1 MKLYVA
7 GPQKLENYG
16 KLTAALA
23 GSGIDVVAADGGF
36 DFVLPLFDPIAIEA
50 AQTAAANG
58 KYFPDVGFIT
68 KDGLEAKCVQSGL
81 AVLPTKALSAD
92 NLRSCGFPYFIIK
105 PKLWSGSKH
114 KLPYVYRVFPASDV
128 ESVIAMFGEES
139 LDQFIIQKALIDPA
153 TQETYLLFV
162 DGTVNG
168 SGTVHFNSIAEKW
181 MLNSSSADSH
191 ITHKA
196 GIREVSSED
205 KYGFKAK
212 VAKLLADNNI
222 RNTPFKAQA
231 IVDVAANTCYL
242 NDWAWGVMPYTHLNI
257 LPSEYLVDHLKF
269 AYDLIPSVT
278 KPIDKVIV
286 MHHIAFPKGVW
297 DLTADQFKQQYVP
310 MAQSCGVKL
319 AEPAQQHNMG
329 AVKPTESDYYVLFGV
344 ACDSVEAGKACL
356 EEFQRKVSS

>member
-7 GPQKLENYG
+7 GPQNFENYG

-23 GSGIDVVAADGGF
+23 GSGIDVVGVDDGF
-36 DFVLPLFDPIAIEA
+36 DFALPLFDPIAVQTAKEA
-50 AQTAAANG
+50 ADRG
-58 KYFPDVGFIT
+58 KYFPDAGFIT

-81 AVLPTKALSAD
+81 AVLPTMPLSAD
-92 NLRSCGFPYFIIK
+92 NLRSCGYPHFIIK

-114 KLPYVYRVFPASDV
+114 KLLYVYRVFPASDV

-139 LDQFIIQKALIDPA
+139 LDQFIIQKALIADN
-153 TQETYLLFV
+153 QETYLLFV
-162 DGTVNG
+162 DGVVNG
-168 SGTVHFNSIAEKW
+168 SGAVHFNSIAEKW

-196 GIREVSSED
+196 GIREVSAAD

-231 IVDVAANTCYL
+231 IVDVAADTCYL
-242 NDWAWGVMPYTHLNI
+242 NDWAWGVMPYTHLNL
-257 LPSEYLVDHLKF
+257 LPSEYLVDHLRF

-286 MHHIAFPKGVW
+286 MHHIAFPKEVW
-297 DLTADQFKQQYVP
+297 DLSAEAFKTQYVP
-310 MAQSCGVKL
+310 LAQSCGVKL
-319 AEPAQQHNMG
+319 AEPAQQKNMG
-329 AVKPTESDYYVLFGV
+329 AVRPTESDYYVLFGV
-344 ACDSVEAGKACL
+344 ACDSVDAGKACL
-356 EEFQRKVSS
+356 EDFQRKVSS